1 MQIYEN
7 YIEWQT
13 KNSKIAKK
21 RIIFIYIIGFHG
33 KKCVS
38 LHHKNYYEYIIM
50 FRFKNISVI
59 FSSVMLLAALIACG
73 SKNNT
78 QVKPQEDLTAKKN
91 LQGIWL
97 DADDDDVFFRVKGD
111 SVYFPDSTSAPAY
124 FRIERDSFI
133 IVGGN
138 TVKYHI
144 IKQTPH
150 LFVFT
155 NQNGERVKLSKT
167 SDTSYLEMFAP
178 KTIQHVNQN
187 KVLKRDTV
195 YFHNEDKYHC
205 YVQVNPTTYKVAV
218 ASCNEDGVE
227 VDNVYFDNII
237 NLNVYKGA
245 ARLFSRDLRKEF
257 FKSEVPEQFLKQ
269 AVLSDMTFLN
279 ADNEGIHFFAVL
291 AIPETSISYMVETI
305 VTYDGK
311 INKRIKK

>member
-1 MQIYEN
+1 MKNVYLCT
-7 YIEWQT
+7 T
-13 KNSKIAKK
+13 KNY
-21 RIIFIYIIGFHG
+21 F
-33 KKCVS
+33 
-38 LHHKNYYEYIIM
+38 EYIIM
-50 FRFKNISVI
+50 FSFKNISVF

-73 SKNNT
+73 SKNS
-78 QVKPQEDLTAKKN
+78 QQEKPHEDLTAKKN

-97 DADDDDVFFRVKGD
+97 DEDEDDVFFRVKGD

-144 IKQTPH
+144 VKQTPH

-178 KTIQHVNQN
+178 KTVQHVNQN

-218 ASCNEDGVE
+218 ASCNDDGVE

-237 NLNVYKGA
+237 NLSVYKGA
-245 ARLFSRDLRKEF
+245 SRLFSRDLRKEF
-257 FKSEVPEQFLKQ
+257 FDSEVPQQFLKQ

-279 ADNEGIHFFAVL
+279 ADAEGIHFFAIL
-291 AIPETSISYMVETI
+291 ATPETSISYMVETI

-311 INKRIKK
+311 IIKRIKK